1 MIKKTLYFG
10 NPVYL
15 SLRNAQL
22 VIKLPEVV
30 KNDTL
35 PDGFKQQS
43 EVTKPIEDLGV
54 VVLDNKQITIT
65 SGVLEA
71 LLENNC
77 AIITCD
83 SKSMPVGLMLPLYGN
98 TTQNERFRQ
107 QLDASLPLIKQL
119 WQQTVR
125 MKIENQAAVLKKC
138 AGEEVKCMT
147 IWAADVKSG
156 DSDNLEARAA
166 AYYWKNLFK
175 IKGFTR
181 DREGIPPNNLL
192 NYGYAILR
200 AVVARGL
207 VASGLLPTLGIHHH
221 NRYNAYCLADD
232 IMDVIATDHAPHA
245 ASEKEQ
251 GIQKAPFGIVGLE
264 TAAALTYTALVKPGI
279 LTPMQMA
286 EKMSYNP
293 AKILGLDKGT
303 VEAGSPAELTIF
315 DPECEWVID
324 PAEFLSK
331 GKNTPFG
338 GKKVTGKVMATI
350 VDGEIVYQEK

>member
-15 SLRNAQL
+15 SLKNAQL

-30 KNDTL
+30 KNENL
-35 PDGFKQQS
+35 PEEFKQKS
-43 EVTKPIEDLGV
+43 EVTRPIEDIGV
-54 VVLDNKQITIT
+54 IVLDHKQITIT

-71 LLENNC
+71 LLGNNC

-83 SKSMPVGLMLPLYGN
+83 YRSMPIGLMLPLYGN

-107 QLDASLPLIKQL
+107 QLDASLPLTKQL
-119 WQQTVR
+119 WQQTIKQ
-125 MKIENQAAVLKKC
+125 KIENQAAVLKKC
-138 AGEEVKCMT
+138 AGEEIRCMKA
-147 IWAADVKSG
+147 WAADVKSG
-156 DSDNLEARAA
+156 DPDNLEARAA

-175 IKGFTR
+175 IAGFTR

-232 IMDVIATDHAPHA
+232 VMEPYRPYVDELVY
-245 ASEKEQ
+245 
-251 GIQKAPFGIVGLE
+251 GIVKTGVDCEVLTKE
-264 TAAALTYTALVKPGI
+264 LKGRLLSIPTLDVVISGKRSPLMIAVGQTTASLYKCFSGEQRKVAY
-279 LTPMQMA
+279 
-286 EKMSYNP
+286 
-293 AKILGLDKGT
+293 
-303 VEAGSPAELTIF
+303 
-315 DPECEWVID
+315 PE
-324 PAEFLSK
+324 
-331 GKNTPFG
+331 
-338 GKKVTGKVMATI
+338 M
-350 VDGEIVYQEK
+350 